1 MLLYFSNSLIL
12 VICSVFISPKVLPE
26 LFYAMKCLK
35 ETKIKD
41 LLQFTS
47 TLKLATAALAHILG
61 LLLTFSMLVYG
72 SKSHPFLLADNRHYT
87 FYLWRW
93 FLSKQAI
100 RILLTPI
107 YYFLI
112 IRVMIH
118 LRQRRGPI
126 WIMIYLVATL
136 TTLLPASLLEL
147 RYFTP
152 GVLIFVLNGSLRVS
166 SSLYILIGIFA
177 ITNGIMINNFLE
189 RTYTWSDGSIARFM
203 P

>member
-1 MLLYFSNSLIL
+1 M
-12 VICSVFISPKVLPE
+12 
-26 LFYAMKCLK
+26 LK
-35 ETKIKD
+35 EKKIKD
-41 LLQFTS
+41 FFQFSS
-47 TLKLATAALAHILG
+47 TLHLLITAAAHALG

-87 FYLWRW
+87 FYFWRW
-93 FLSKQAI
+93 FLSKQVV

-112 IRVMIH
+112 IRTMIH

-126 WIMIYLVATL
+126 WIIIFLVATFI
-136 TTLLPASLLEL
+136 TLLPASLLEL

-152 GVLIFVLNGSLRVS
+152 GILIFALNGSLRVS
-166 SSLYILIGIFA
+166 SSLYILIGIFTIA
-177 ITNGIMINNFLE
+177 DFIMITNFLE
-189 RTYTWSDGSIARFM
+189 RTYIWPDGSIARFM